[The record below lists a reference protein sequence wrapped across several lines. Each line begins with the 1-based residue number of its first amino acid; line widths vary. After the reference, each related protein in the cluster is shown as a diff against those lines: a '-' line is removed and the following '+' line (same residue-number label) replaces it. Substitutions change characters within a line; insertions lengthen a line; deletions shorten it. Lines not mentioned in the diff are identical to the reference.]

1 MAKNDR
7 YEIEPGSMWLPDPH
21 LSPKQQHFQTTAMM
35 AFINNVPTGVL
46 KCRNDEKFTILRIN
60 DGFLKW
66 IGYTRQELSSLFSD
80 CYLNLIHPDDQ
91 KNVLDSTRQ
100 QLASGGSVSNEYRI
114 LCKNGSSRWIT
125 ETGYCTQEEDGPVF
139 FCTLTDITDLYET
152 RENLRLSLDRH
163 DIIMRQSKNIVF
175 EWDKK
180 TNSLLFSTNWAEV
193 FGYPPLSALDFGQM
207 TQRGHIAAEY
217 IDILHQMLD
226 EIVQGAS
233 FLSRECQIK
242 TRKGISIWCRIQVT
256 SQLDLNG
263 NLIKAIGVIVNVD
276 TEKRIIDSLRQK
288 AERDPLTGLYDKAA
302 IQSLI
307 EKYLSTAPKS
317 EQCALFMIDIDDFK
331 VVNDT
336 MGHLFG
342 DAVLADFSASICRVT
357 RSSDLVGR
365 VGGDEFLVFLKAIPS
380 ERTALQKAQRFL
392 SVIQNLFREKKNNI
406 SISCSIGISLFPSHG
421 HDFRSL
427 YQCADIAL
435 YQAKRKGKNTSC
447 LYAAQMRQPALEVYR
462 PDSPIDS
469 DQTAVSKSSLSESL
483 FRILYTTKDIE
494 KAIPLMLEMVG
505 RQFDVS
511 RVYVFENSEDNSSCS
526 NTFEWCNDGIS
537 SEKENL
543 QNLSYDSLDHYFDNF
558 NEDGIFFCQDRDST
572 PDAQRKLLQK
582 QGVYSLLQCAIR
594 HNGQIVGFVGVDE
607 CTSTRFWSEEEI
619 RTLAQLSELFGTFLL
634 QNRALCRAKKAQN
647 QMRQLLDVQ
656 NAFLYVVDQENF
668 QLFYLNKKMQQQYPQ
683 AAVGQHCYKAFFDR
697 TSPCSGCPVQSGGC
711 QIISLPAGGSYKI
724 SAAPVEWDEQS
735 ASLLTWYDVS
745 EQQK

>member
-1 MAKNDR
+1 
-7 YEIEPGSMWLPDPH
+7 
-21 LSPKQQHFQTTAMM
+21 
-35 AFINNVPTGVL
+35 
-46 KCRNDEKFTILRIN
+46 
-60 DGFLKW
+60 
-66 IGYTRQELSSLFSD
+66 
-80 CYLNLIHPDDQ
+80 
-91 KNVLDSTRQ
+91 
-100 QLASGGSVSNEYRI
+100 
-114 LCKNGSSRWIT
+114 
-125 ETGYCTQEEDGPVF
+125 
-139 FCTLTDITDLYET
+139 
-152 RENLRLSLDRH
+152 
-163 DIIMRQSKNIVF
+163 
-175 EWDKK
+175 
-180 TNSLLFSTNWAEV
+180 
-193 FGYPPLSALDFGQM
+193 
-207 TQRGHIAAEY
+207 
-217 IDILHQMLD
+217 
-226 EIVQGAS
+226 
-233 FLSRECQIK
+233 
-242 TRKGISIWCRIQVT
+242 
-256 SQLDLNG
+256 
-263 NLIKAIGVIVNVD
+263 
-276 TEKRIIDSLRQK
+276 
-288 AERDPLTGLYDKAA
+288 
-302 IQSLI
+302 
-307 EKYLSTAPKS
+307 
-317 EQCALFMIDIDDFK
+317 
-331 VVNDT
+331 
-336 MGHLFG
+336 
-342 DAVLADFSASICRVT
+342 
-357 RSSDLVGR
+357 
-365 VGGDEFLVFLKAIPS
+365 LVFLKAIPS

-462 PDSPIDS
+462 PDSPIDF
-469 DQTAVSKSSLSESL
+469 DQTAVSKFSLSESF

-558 NEDGIFFCQDRDST
+558 NEDGIFFCQNRDST

-582 QGVYSLLQCAIR
+582 QGIYSLLQCAIR

-668 QLFYLNKKMQQQYPQ
+668 QLFYLNKEMQQQYPQ

-697 TSPCSGCPVQSGGC
+697 TSPCSGCPVQSGGH